1 MCERGLT
8 PSNLLSRPFI
18 DLVKYFEDTYYQII
32 FKRILFNVQI
42 QYNLQPKKYNDHGT
56 GYNRDDL
63 YRYEGQ
69 IYSKEYIH
77 NFLQLNC
84 DFLLYNRLQNRIQL
98 IMGNNQILPQDNIR
112 PTLYPLYY

>member
-8 PSNLLSRPFI
+8 HSNLFSRLFI
-18 DLVKYFEDTYYQII
+18 TLGKYFKDTYYQIV

-63 YRYEGQ
+63 YLYESWGV
-69 IYSKEYIH
+69 
-77 NFLQLNC
+77 C
-84 DFLLYNRLQNRIQL
+84 DIPEVLR
-98 IMGNNQILPQDNIR
+98 GGAK
-112 PTLYPLYY
+112 